1 MSIKKMQTGGTTTP
15 TTEEKVQEAIIGQA
29 GLGTTDAS
37 LPTGTTLS
45 PTELT
50 EQSNEILQ
58 QQTLGTAPNVS
69 TTKAPETNL
78 DVSVPVSP
86 NVSTYSA

>member
-37 LPTGTTLS
+37 LPTGTELS
-45 PTELT
+45 PTNLT
-50 EQSNEILQ
+50 EQSN
-58 QQTLGTAPNVS
+58 
-69 TTKAPETNL
+69 
-78 DVSVPVSP
+78 
-86 NVSTYSA
+86 